1 MSNQHAG
8 LSQVLAEQRITEWQK
23 RAAQA
28 RLARAG
34 GPSRRWRRS
43 WVVRGW
49 WWLARR
55 PGASTDQPVGRP
67 TAPQEASCAR

>member
-8 LSQVLAEQRITEWQK
+8 LSQVLAEQRITEWQE

-34 GPSRRWRRS
+34 RPPQRWRRS
-43 WVVRGW
+43 WVARGR

-55 PGASTDQPVGRP
+55 PGVSTDHPVHRP
-67 TAPQEASCAR
+67 TAP